1 VTPALTVT
9 HEHGHSIGVAS
20 RDVEILR
27 YVYGAEIP
35 AFEAPKPYLH
45 PMRTLSGALVS
56 AYRPWDHR
64 WHKGLQMTWS
74 HVSGQNFW
82 GGNTYVHGT
91 GYVPLDNVGSMR
103 HDGFDVIELD
113 GEGLSVAEQLTWTT
127 STGEEWVAERRTLR
141 VHGVDHD
148 RGAWALDVGSELRN
162 VRGAELELGSPSTH
176 GRENAGYTGWF
187 WRGPRGLTGGEILAA
202 GGGSGPDT
210 MGTQAPWLAYTGQN
224 DDVDGG
230 VTLIAHAGH
239 TSHGSVTWFV
249 RNAPFP
255 AVNPS
260 PAFHK
265 EIVLAPDET
274 MTLAHRFV
282 VADRAWS
289 RAEIESYV
297 EGDGP

>member
-1 VTPALTVT
+1 VTHALTVT

-27 YVYGAEIP
+27 YVYGAEMP

-113 GEGLSVAEQLTWTT
+113 RGELSVVEQLTWMTA
-127 STGEEWVAERRTLR
+127 SGEEWVAERRTLH

-148 RGAWALDVGSELRN
+148 RGAWVLDVGSALRN
-162 VRGAELELGSPSTH
+162 VRGQELELGSPTTH

-202 GGGSGPDT
+202 GGGGGPEA
-210 MGTQAPWLAYTGQN
+210 MGTQASWLAYTGPN
-224 DDVDGG
+224 DDVDGD
-230 VTLIAHAGH
+230 VTLIAVAGS
-239 TSHGSVTWFV
+239 TSHGAITWFV
-249 RNAPFP
+249 RNTPFP

-260 PAFHK
+260 PAFHE

-274 MTLAHRFV
+274 VTLAHRFV
-282 VADRAWS
+282 VADGAWS
-289 RAEIESYV
+289 RTEIESYV
-297 EGDGP
+297 AETDR